1 MEVKYLAL
9 AVIVV
14 PSVTALEWQVN
25 SLNRNLESLRAT
37 GVSQSQAIAK
47 LEHDLFGRL
56 NAQEN
61 AQRAA
66 LAQQD
71 AARRGDIDQGLKGLP
86 QIKGPV
92 YWNEQ

>member
-1 MEVKYLAL
+1 MDVKFLAL
-9 AVIVV
+9 AAIVV

-61 AQRAA
+61 AKRAA
-66 LAQQD
+66 SAQQD
-71 AARRGDIDQGLKGLP
+71 AARRRDIDQGLKRLP
-86 QIKGPV
+86 AISGPV